1 MTPQL
6 DGGLGFPVLLALM
19 LAALLLRSALAPR
32 VPLSAFGR
40 RPGTRWEQPGIV
52 LGLVL
57 SVGGLLLMLTVLS
70 LR

>member
-19 LAALLLRSALAPR
+19 LAALLLRSALVPR
-32 VPLSAFGR
+32 VPFSAFGR
-40 RPGTRWEQPGIV
+40 RPGTWWEQPGTV

-57 SVGGLLLMLTVLS
+57 GVGGLLLMLTVLS